1 MNSRKGEIK
10 MEKITVVVTNPVGL
24 HARPASLL
32 TKLVKGYE
40 CDIIFYKNGEDNK
53 KHQPKSILSVMALGA
68 LKGDK
73 LTFEA
78 DGKDEKEAIKAI
90 KEFVENGCGE

>member
-1 MNSRKGEIK
+1 
-10 MEKITVVVTNPVGL
+10 MEKITVMVNNPSGL

-40 CDIIFYKNGEDNK
+40 CDITFYKNGEDNK
-53 KHQPKSILSVMALGA
+53 RHQPKSILSVMAIGA

-78 DGKDEKEAIKAI
+78 DGKDAKEAIAAI
-90 KEFVENGCGE
+90 EKFVNEGCGE

>member
-1 MNSRKGEIK
+1 
-10 MEKITVVVTNPVGL
+10 MEKVTVTVVNEVGL

-40 CDIIFYKNGEDNK
+40 CDIEFYKKGEEDR

-68 LKGDK
+68 VKGDV
-73 LTFEA
+73 LIFEA
-78 DGKDEKEAIKAI
+78 NGKDEKEAIKEIEA
-90 KEFVENGCGE
+90 FVKNGCGE

>member
-1 MNSRKGEIK
+1 
-10 MEKITVVVTNPVGL
+10 MEKVTVTVTNQIGL

-40 CDIIFYKNGEDNK
+40 CDIELYKNGEQSK

-68 LKGDK
+68 VKGDQ

-78 DGKDEKEAIKAI
+78 NGKDEKEAIKAVEEFI
-90 KEFVENGCGE
+90 KSGCGE

>member
-1 MNSRKGEIK
+1 
-10 MEKITVVVTNPVGL
+10 MEKVTVTVTNPVGL

-32 TKLVKGYE
+32 TKLVKGFE
-40 CDIIFYKNGEDNK
+40 CDIEFYKNGDATK

-68 LKGDK
+68 VKGDE

-78 DGKDEKEAIKAI
+78 NGKDEKEAIKVI
-90 KEFVENGCGE
+90 EEFVKSGCGE

>member
-1 MNSRKGEIK
+1 
-10 MEKITVVVTNPVGL
+10 MEKITVTVTNPVGL

-32 TKLVKGYE
+32 TKLVKGYA
-40 CDIIFYKNGEDNK
+40 CDIQFFKNGDETK

-68 LKGDK
+68 VKGDK

-78 DGKDEKEAIKAI
+78 NGADEKEAIKAI
-90 KEFVENGCGE
+90 EEFVNSGCGE

>member
-1 MNSRKGEIK
+1 
-10 MEKITVVVTNPVGL
+10 METVTVTVVNPGGL

-32 TKLVKGYE
+32 TKLVKGFE
-40 CDIIFYKNGEDNK
+40 CEIELYKNGDTSK

-68 LKGDK
+68 IKGDN

-78 DGKDEKEAIKAI
+78 NGKDEKEAIKAI
-90 KEFVENGCGE
+90 EEFVKNGCGE

>member
-1 MNSRKGEIK
+1 MQK
-10 MEKITVVVTNPVGL
+10 MKVTITNEVGL

-40 CDIIFYKNGEDNK
+40 CDIEFYKNGDASK
-53 KHQPKSILSVMALGA
+53 KHLPKSILSVMSLGA
-68 LKGDK
+68 VKGDE

-78 DGKDEKEAIKAI
+78 NGKDEIEAIKAI
-90 KEFVENGCGE
+90 EEFIKNGCGE

>member
-1 MNSRKGEIK
+1 
-10 MEKITVVVTNPVGL
+10 MEKITVTVTNPVGL

-32 TKLVKGYE
+32 TKLVKGYA
-40 CDIIFYKNGEDNK
+40 CDIQFYKNGDETK

-68 LKGDK
+68 VKGDK

-78 DGKDEKEAIKAI
+78 DGADEKEAIKAI
-90 KEFVENGCGE
+90 EEFVNNGCGE

>member
-1 MNSRKGEIK
+1 
-10 MEKITVVVTNPVGL
+10 MEKITVTLTNPVGL

-40 CDIIFYKNGEDNK
+40 CEIELYKNGDSSK

-68 LKGDK
+68 KNGDN

-78 DGKDEKEAIKAI
+78 NGKDEKEAIKAI
-90 KEFVENGCGE
+90 EEFVKSGCGE